1 VLHSSEILVRPCQA
15 NSDEVRNAQQ
25 GTVIRVDFESSTAR
39 IAATGEADPFDRLID
54 VCDASRAPVE
64 FSCRS
69 GTCGTCRV
77 EVLEGAA
84 LLQPP
89 NDDELETLTAFD
101 APPSHRL
108 ACRSRFGASDGHVRL
123 RWAGDDP

>member
-1 VLHSSEILVRPCQA
+1 M
-15 NSDEVRNAQQ
+15 
-25 GTVIRVDFESSTAR
+25 RVDFEATNGR
-39 IAATGEADPFDRLID
+39 HVATGDVEPFERLID
-54 VCDASRAPVE
+54 VCDAYRAPVE

-84 LLQPP
+84 LLHPP
-89 NDDELETLTAFD
+89 VDDELETLAAFD
-101 APPSHRL
+101 APPTHRL
-108 ACRSRFGASDGHVRL
+108 ACRARFRGMDGHLRL

>member
-1 VLHSSEILVRPCQA
+1 M
-15 NSDEVRNAQQ
+15 
-25 GTVIRVDFESSTAR
+25 RVDFESSNAR
-39 IAATGEADPFDRLID
+39 TDVTGKAAPFDRLID
-54 VCDASRAPVE
+54 VCDACRAPVE

-77 EVLEGAA
+77 EVIEGESH
-84 LLQPP
+84 LQPP
-89 NDDELETLTAFD
+89 TPDELETLAAFD

-108 ACRSRFGASDGHVRL
+108 ACRSRLNATSDGRLRL

>member
-1 VLHSSEILVRPCQA
+1 VKYSARLYQA
-15 NSDEVRNAQQ
+15 NGVCKTQ
-25 GTVIRVDFESSTAR
+25 GKRETVIRVDFESSNAR
-39 IAATGEADPFDRLID
+39 MAVTGQAEPFDRLID
-54 VCDASRAPVE
+54 VCDACSAPVE

-77 EVLEGAA
+77 EVIAGEN

-89 NDDELETLTAFD
+89 TDDELETLAAFD

-108 ACRSRFGASDGHVRL
+108 ACRSRLGAGTGHLRL

>member
-1 VLHSSEILVRPCQA
+1 M
-15 NSDEVRNAQQ
+15 
-25 GTVIRVDFESSTAR
+25 IRVDFEAANAR
-39 IAATGEADPFDRLID
+39 PVATGTAEPFDRLID
-54 VCDASRAPVE
+54 VCDACHAPVE

-69 GTCGTCRV
+69 GTCGTCRI
-77 EVLEGAA
+77 EVIEGAS

-89 NDDELETLTAFD
+89 RDDELETLEAFD

-108 ACRSRFGASDGHVRL
+108 ACRARFAGISGHLRL